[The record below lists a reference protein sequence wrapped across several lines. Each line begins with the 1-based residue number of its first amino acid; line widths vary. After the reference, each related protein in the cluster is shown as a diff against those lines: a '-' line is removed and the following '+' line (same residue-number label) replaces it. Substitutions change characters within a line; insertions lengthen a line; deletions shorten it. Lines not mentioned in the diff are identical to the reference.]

1 VVDRLRGIIAG
12 LTREHSDEG
21 LDLGDL
27 RADPLEQFELWLG
40 AAIEANLPTPNAMTL
55 ATVGDDGQ
63 PSARVTLLKG
73 FDERGFV
80 FFSNYDSRKGRELLA
95 HPVAAVVFHWSELG
109 RQVRIEGRVERLG
122 VDESDAYFKSRSYGS
137 RIGAWASPQ
146 STVIADRAELERLV
160 RETEKRFADEEIPL
174 PPHWGGFLLV
184 PQQVEFW
191 KGRRSRL
198 HDRFQYTLQPDGW
211 FVQRLAP

>member
-40 AAIEANLPTPNAMTL
+40 EAIEANLPTPNAMTL

-198 HDRFQYTLQPDGW
+198 HDRFQYTWQPDGW